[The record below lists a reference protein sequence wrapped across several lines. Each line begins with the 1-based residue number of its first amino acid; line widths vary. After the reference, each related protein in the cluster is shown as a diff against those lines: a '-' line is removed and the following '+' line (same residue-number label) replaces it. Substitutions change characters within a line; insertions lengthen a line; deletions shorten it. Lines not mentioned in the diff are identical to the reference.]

1 MAEQVK
7 RNYKAIAADVVGGF
21 VAINP
26 IFLKSFD
33 ANALKAL
40 YTTMERM
47 QREIRTEPFPYH
59 DAALIRDRNLRLQRL
74 FTAITVIKNFA
85 REKKFPLL

>member
-1 MAEQVK
+1 MAEQAK
-7 RNYKAIAADVVGGF
+7 RNYKAIAADIAGGF
-21 VAINP
+21 ITINP
-26 IFLKSFD
+26 LFLKPFD

-40 YTTMERM
+40 YTSLERM

-59 DAALIRDRNLRLQRL
+59 DAALIRSRNLRLQRI

-85 REKKFPLL
+85 REKKLPLI